1 MDATTHAARTA
12 VDIAFTLDATP
23 DRVFPLLCPV
33 REYDWIDGWECRM
46 VYAETG
52 VAELGGIFTTHSPE
66 AGEEVWTISRYEP
79 PHAIEFVR
87 VAAQVWV
94 ATLAFAL
101 EPEGTGGTVA
111 HTRRTFTALSGAG
124 ALAVEQTTP
133 EIQEAWADNLA
144 RMANHY
150 LNTGEMLRREPA
162 HATS

>member
-1 MDATTHAARTA
+1 VQIQNAPRRNHATEMH
-12 VDIAFTLDATP
+12 LDAP
-23 DRVFPLLCPV
+23 PQRVFPLLCPV
-33 REYDWIDGWECRM
+33 REYDWIDRWSCDI

-52 VAELGGIFTTHSPE
+52 VAELGGIFTTRSPE

-111 HTRRTFTALSGAG
+111 RTRRTYTALSGVG
-124 ALAVEQTTP
+124 ALEMERITP
-133 EIQEAWADNLA
+133 EVQDSWARDLE
-144 RMANHY
+144 RMLNHY
-150 LNTGEMLRREPA
+150 LTTGEMLRREPA
-162 HATS
+162 RATS